1 MEVRVTLIG
10 GPTLLLE
17 VAGLRILTD
26 PTFDAPGSY
35 TTGAVTLTKTTGPAL
50 DIDAI
55 TPIDVVLLSHAHH
68 ADNLDHAG
76 RALLA
81 HVPTVFTTMAGAAR
95 LGGHVRGL
103 APWEVFE
110 LPTPTGQVLR
120 ATATPARHGPAG
132 IEPLVGE
139 VIGFVLTLEGA
150 PDHAIYL
157 TGDTTY
163 FSGVA
168 EVARRFPI
176 TLVVPFV
183 GAARTR
189 GPFYLTMNTND
200 AIETASVCPQ
210 APVMPIHCD
219 SWAHFTQSQAD
230 VALAFGAVGLTERLI
245 LLAAGQTL
253 TVVW

>member
-1 MEVRVTLIG
+1 MEVLATLIG

-17 VAGLRILTD
+17 IAGLRILTD

-35 TTGAVTLTKTTGPAL
+35 TTGAVILTKTTGPAL
-50 DIDAI
+50 GIDAI
-55 TPIDVVLLSHAHH
+55 TPVDLVLLSHDHH
-68 ADNLDHAG
+68 ADNLDNTG

-81 HVPTVFTTMAGAAR
+81 NVPTVLTTMAGATR

-103 APWEVFE
+103 APWDVFE
-110 LPTPTGQVLR
+110 LPTPSGQVLR
-120 ATATPARHGPAG
+120 VAATPARHGPAG

-139 VIGFVLTLEGA
+139 VIGFVLTLGDA

-210 APVMPIHCD
+210 ATVMPIHCD
-219 SWAHFTQSQAD
+219 SWAHFTQSQSD
-230 VALAFGAVGLTERLI
+230 VAQAFAAVGLTERLV
-245 LLAAGQTL
+245 LLEAGQKL